1 MSSTATTP
9 AQDLNAVMASCY
21 TAHPEIEGGRL
32 RAHKIEVHVTLR
44 TIIPKH
50 APHLP
55 PTRPPLQGD
64 ATRLASH
71 PDLADE
77 CGTFDAVLLLGP
89 LYHIMAADLR
99 ASALRDAWSF
109 VRPDGGVLFCAWVS
123 RYARYR
129 DLALKEPAR
138 LARKPEFYARHA
150 QDGVYVKLAPG
161 VEDVEMVGTEGLL
174 AGGLDKLVNELEGE
188 EFEAWVQKCLDV
200 GADEHGWRMADH
212 IVGVAMKV

>member
-21 TAHPEIEGGRL
+21 TAHPETEGGRL

-64 ATRLASH
+64 ATRLANH

-99 ASALRDAWSF
+99 ASALRDA
-109 VRPDGGVLFCAWVS
+109 

-129 DLALKEPAR
+129 DLALEEPAR

-188 EFEAWVQKCLDV
+188 EFEKCLDV
-200 GADEHGWRMADH
+200 GADEHGWRMADL